1 MVLLQT
7 HVIRDPTVREL
18 SKGTAMT
25 SVSNVRKLIELLR
38 EQFTPKTERIVSGK
52 NSHACRREPGNR
64 EMAGCAVC

>member
-38 EQFTPKTERIVSGK
+38 EQFTPKTERIVST
-52 NSHACRREPGNR
+52 HADAN
-64 EMAGCAVC
+64 